1 MIQILLKPP
10 PPPLLLSKN
19 RWGGSEYLS
28 RFLIIYTVFLFTNN
42 VYKHY
47 SRLIRPFS
55 NSKWIFFFKFL
66 NIFGS
71 ETKIQKIKSQISA
84 FFKNHAR
91 GLQKLP
97 KLNFSQEISKNVNL
111 RIPKN
116 IDFFLK
122 IGLLLVIWPKAF
134 TQVALKE
141 SLFFFMYF
149 LQNQIETKTYV
160 NLLLKTSQ
168 RRVIR
173 QLNGNFI

>member
-1 MIQILLKPP
+1 MQKNYKNIFIL
-10 PPPLLLSKN
+10 
-19 RWGGSEYLS
+19 RYS
-28 RFLIIYTVFLFTNN
+28 RFFIIYTVFLFTNN
-42 VYKHY
+42 AYKHY

-66 NIFGS
+66 NIFVS
-71 ETKIQKIKSQISA
+71 ETEIQKIKSQISA

-111 RIPKN
+111 RIPKH

-134 TQVALKE
+134 TQVAFKK
-141 SLFFFMYF
+141 SWFFSCIFYK
-149 LQNQIETKTYV
+149 IKSRPKTYV
-160 NLLLKTSQ
+160 NL
-168 RRVIR
+168 
-173 QLNGNFI
+173 